1 LALSNPTLPEIT
13 DGYEIQ
19 LHHSPGHDHP
29 PLRTFFL
36 QAFPDEE
43 TDEYALWFGTLLEQH
58 PSLESI
64 IESARRFGYE
74 IEGLSQNTIIA
85 MTKEAGTPTPPS
97 LGERLGLV
105 R

>member
-1 LALSNPTLPEIT
+1 MSRYTVTVKT
-13 DGYEIQ
+13 DEETDENAVIGY
-19 LHHSPGHDHP
+19 DP

-43 TDEYALWFGTLLEQH
+43 TDEYALWFGTLLEQY

-74 IEGLSQNTIIA
+74 IEGLSQNAIVA
-85 MTKEAGTPTPPS
+85 MTKEAGTPPPPS

>member
-1 LALSNPTLPEIT
+1 MSRHTVTVKT
-13 DGYEIQ
+13 DGETDENAVIGY
-19 LHHSPGHDHP
+19 DP

-43 TDEYALWFGTLLEQH
+43 TDEYALWFETLLEQH
-58 PSLESI
+58 QSLESI

-74 IEGLSQNTIIA
+74 IEGLSQNAIIA
-85 MTKEAGTPTPPS
+85 MTKEAGAPTPPS

-105 R
+105 S

>member
-1 LALSNPTLPEIT
+1 MSRYTVTVRT
-13 DGYEIQ
+13 DEEADDNAVIGY
-19 LHHSPGHDHP
+19 DP

-36 QAFPDEE
+36 QAFPDEQ
-43 TDEYALWFGTLLEQH
+43 TDEYALWFGTLLELH

-74 IEGLSQNTIIA
+74 IEGLTQDAIIA
-85 MTKEAGTPTPPS
+85 MTKEDGTPTPPS

>member
-1 LALSNPTLPEIT
+1 MSRYTVT
-13 DGYEIQ
+13 VK
-19 LHHSPGHDHP
+19 
-29 PLRTFFL
+29 T
-36 QAFPDEE
+36 DEE

-74 IEGLSQNTIIA
+74 IEGLSQDAIVA
-85 MTKEAGTPTPPS
+85 MTKEAGTPPPS